1 MFHRT
6 TPPVTEARRTAPGGL
21 SALLP
26 VERQTVQ
33 EQVYAELRQSLIHG
47 MFDSGEVLRIRD
59 LAERL
64 RTSTMPVREAL
75 ARLIS
80 ERALEVS
87 ANRSVRVPLIGE
99 EALDDLAHAR
109 KLIEGELTVRAIQRL
124 TTEDISELR
133 RLTRAYDDLAEGRID
148 IAREAAELNHAFHF
162 LIYKGAAS
170 ATLIPIVESL
180 WMQSGPYIRAAAVVF
195 DAQDGVAA
203 TNHHHELIAAIETR
217 DAAAA
222 RKALEADI
230 GRAFGLLRGRL
241 GDRGEPA
248 KGKRIGQG

>member
-6 TPPVTEARRTAPGGL
+6 TPPAVVLRPAPNGL
-21 SALLP
+21 STLLP
-26 VERQTVQ
+26 VARQTVQ
-33 EQVYAELRQSLIHG
+33 EQVYAELKQSLIHG

-64 RTSTMPVREAL
+64 QTSTMPVREAL

-87 ANRSVRVPLIGE
+87 ANRSVRVPLIGA
-99 EALDDLAHAR
+99 EALEDLAHAR
-109 KLIEGELTVRAIQRL
+109 KLIEGELTALAIKRL
-124 TTEDISELR
+124 TREDIGELR
-133 RLTRAYDDLAEGRID
+133 RLTQAYDDLAGGRID

-162 LIYKGAAS
+162 MIYRAAAS

-180 WMQSGPYIRAAAVVF
+180 WMQSGPYIRAAAVIF

-203 TNHHHELIAAIETR
+203 TNHHRELIAAIEAR
-217 DAAAA
+217 DQVAA
-222 RKALEADI
+222 RNALAADI

-241 GDRGEPA
+241 GDTAMPEKR
-248 KGKRIGQG
+248 KRIGQG